1 MLEIFLPTADAL
13 TPDVKVLN
21 TSANV
26 SVTNEF
32 GTNIGIT
39 HIAKSKT

>member
-1 MLEIFLPTADAL
+1 MLGIFLPNADAL

-26 SVTNEF
+26 NVSVSNEF
-32 GTNIGIT
+32 GTDGTNG
-39 HIAKSKT
+39 